1 MSKKIKTIRPLAPDD
16 LRTGMYVVI
25 THLIGEHIPF
35 CFDEASWRDRTTPIR
50 IAWMPGNGGEPLRV
64 ESACVPFVL
73 VERADGTHA
82 TLDMRQYKLA
92 RLSKRYARQ
101 TRKRLKKSSKKSQCP
116 ELDLV

>member
-16 LRTGMYVVI
+16 IRTGMYVVI
-25 THLIGEHIPF
+25 THMIGEHIPF
-35 CFDEASWRDRTTPIR
+35 CFDEASWRDRSTPIR

-73 VERADGTHA
+73 VRRADGTHA

-92 RLSKRYARQ
+92 RLSKGYAKA
-101 TRKRLKKSSKKSQCP
+101 TRKRLKNTSKESTCTEP
-116 ELDLV
+116 ELV